1 MRFMLT
7 FIPFLVVLFA
17 STRGQAQCPDGFCT
31 PPPAYGAANPPL
43 VTVPQLDDFTVRVR
57 CVLASRRQLHGFV
70 QGRWQ
75 PLSTQPTQTT
85 YAYGSGVLFAY
96 GEHVGVLT
104 AAHVVSGAVGSPVI
118 IHKGAEYQ
126 TTVLYINVVED
137 IAILEPD
144 TSIPVRGTL
153 PRLSATPPRL
163 GSELYL
169 AGFDG
174 NNRPRSWMARV
185 LNIVK
190 ARSDLQYGNWFIV
203 SGAARQGDSGGPAF
217 TLTSESDIII
227 YGSLWGTDG
236 TTTVF
241 TWFGAID
248 KKLSELCW
256 RGRRVQPSAPN
267 PSQPSS
273 PPTTRPPLPP
283 LEESPPPAQPPKP
296 QQPAQPSQ
304 PETSSKPFA
313 EGLAWFLIGF
323 CYTLAAAPILF
334 VVLAAFSPRK
344 R

>member
-1 MRFMLT
+1 MRLLT
-7 FIPFLVVLFA
+7 FIPFLVLLFT
-17 STRGQAQCPDGFCT
+17 STWAKAQCQGGFCT
-31 PPPAYGAANPPL
+31 PPPAYGDANPPL

-70 QGRWQ
+70 QDHWQ
-75 PLSTQPTQTT
+75 PLSTQLTQTA

-104 AAHVVSGAVGSPVI
+104 SAHLVSGAISSPVI
-118 IHKGAEYQ
+118 IHKGTEYQ

-144 TSIPVRGTL
+144 TSIPVRGPL

-174 NNRPRSWMARV
+174 NQRPRSWTAKV

-190 ARSDLQYGNWFIV
+190 ARSDLQYGNWFVV
-203 SGAARQGDSGGPAF
+203 SGVARQGDSGGPAF

-227 YGSLWGTDG
+227 YGSLWGTNG

-241 TWFGAID
+241 TWHGAIN

-256 RGRRVQPSAPN
+256 RGRQVQPSAPN
-267 PSQPSS
+267 PSQPYS
-273 PPTTRPPLPP
+273 PPTTRPPLAEAP
-283 LEESPPPAQPPKP
+283 SPAQPPKS

-334 VVLAAFSPRK
+334 VVLAALSSRK